1 MIFETKKPHSNFPK
15 SIIQNTHLTLDWLIS
30 NYGKSKKPENT
41 LLFNFHLAN
50 QPPLKAQKMLT
61 ENMITTLRMLLQNR
75 RKYNVK
81 HWLEHKIKVFI
92 KVYRFL
98 FIGQ

>member
-50 QPPLKAQKMLT
+50 QSPLKAQKMLT
-61 ENMITTLRMLLQNR
+61 ENMITTLRMLLQIQ
-75 RKYNVK
+75 K
-81 HWLEHKIKVFI
+81 EI
-92 KVYRFL
+92 
-98 FIGQ
+98 